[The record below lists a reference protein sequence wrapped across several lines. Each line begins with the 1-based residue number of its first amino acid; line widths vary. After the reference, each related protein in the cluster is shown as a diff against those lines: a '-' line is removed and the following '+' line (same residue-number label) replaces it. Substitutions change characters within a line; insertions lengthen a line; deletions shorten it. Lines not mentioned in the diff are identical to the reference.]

1 MVFALFSFSFSVYF
15 SQDDF
20 FGFKASLTD
29 GTLSS
34 LLKFFD
40 FPAFSERGYAFY
52 RPIPREV
59 LHNLYLTVFGLNHFP
74 MKILAFL
81 LHLANG
87 ALTFLFLKRFFKN
100 TKLSFFASLFFVA
113 SASNLTNLNYMAGG
127 IEIMTAT
134 LFVLASSLC
143 FLVFCEKKKWQF
155 YVASLTFFVLAFT
168 SQELSS
174 ILIFLIPGI
183 FLFRRKSLS
192 VTWLLPLFAVFG
204 VYLYLDLIKIGLGE
218 GDIQYTPVFSLKK
231 IANSYAW
238 YGAWIFGIPEML
250 VDFVGPGLRINPSLI
265 KYWGGYFFFIF
276 PAFLLMVFAGLS
288 SFLITLKKKSWGKN
302 YSKIVFLVISVV
314 AILFP
319 VSILP
324 LHKQTYYVY
333 LALPFFWA
341 IVWYLVLS
349 SEKKILVVFLAL
361 GFLVLTI
368 SSVSLGQKT
377 YWAIQRGRIAE
388 RLLSDF
394 KSAYPTL
401 SKGAVVYVK
410 NDPSY
415 PFVAEDWGGTSTQ
428 ASFVLN
434 GSDAIQL
441 VYNDLTVGVLYEDRD
456 AIPSDTYYSFV
467 ARML

>member
-1 MVFALFSFSFSVYF
+1 MVFTLFSFSFSVYF

-20 FGFKASLTD
+20 FQFKASIAD
-29 GTLSS
+29 GS
-34 LLKFFD
+34 LASFLNFFS
-40 FPAFSERGYAFY
+40 FPSFVERGYAFF
-52 RPIPREV
+52 RPVPREV
-59 LHNLYLTVFGLNHFP
+59 LHNLYLTAFGLNQIP

-81 LHLANG
+81 LHLTNG
-87 ALTFLFLKRFFKN
+87 AIAFLFLRRFLKN

-113 SASNLTNLNYMAGG
+113 AASNLTNLNYMAGG

-143 FLVFCEKKKWQF
+143 FLVFCEKKGWRF
-155 YVASLTFFVLAFT
+155 YVASLTFFVLALA

-183 FLFRRKSLS
+183 FFFGRKSLS
-192 VTWLLPLFAVFG
+192 VSWLLPFFAVFG
-204 VYLYLDLIKIGLGE
+204 VYLYLDLFKIGLGE

-276 PAFLLMVFAGLS
+276 PAFLIMIFAVLS
-288 SFLITLKKKSWGKN
+288 SFLITLRKKSWGKN
-302 YSKIVFLVISVV
+302 YSKIVFLVASVV
-314 AILFP
+314 AVLFP

-333 LALPFFWA
+333 LALPFFWVA
-341 IVWYLVLS
+341 IWYLVLS
-349 SEKKILVVFLAL
+349 SEERIPVVFLAL

-377 YWAIQRGRIAE
+377 YWAVQRGRIAE
-388 RLLSDF
+388 SLLSDF
-394 KSAYPTL
+394 KSVYPTL
-401 SKGAVVYVK
+401 PKGAVVYVK

-428 ASFVLN
+428 AYYILN

-441 VYNDLTVGVLYEDRD
+441 VYKDPTLSVFYEDRD
-456 AIPSDTYYSFV
+456 AIPSDLYYLFV
-467 ARML
+467 ARM